1 VAVECCCATVEGHI
15 YRAMA
20 KTGTSR
26 REELAALLRRPK
38 SRNMDWPRVRAA
50 DAADNFEYAGT

>member
-1 VAVECCCATVEGHI
+1 
-15 YRAMA
+15 MA